1 MALEIE
7 RKFKL
12 KPGVAVPESE
22 SSQAIRQAYLMN
34 DDGMA
39 VRVRIVNNEHAFLTI
54 KKATTASIAVRQ
66 EYEYEIPIE
75 DALEMLQLCIGT
87 PIVKQRFVVMDDGRK
102 WEVDIFQ
109 EENEGLIIAEL
120 ELSDLNQYIDLPSW
134 IGEEVTEDPRYLNN
148 YLALHP
154 YTQWSEK

>member
-12 KPGVAVPESE
+12 KPGIAVPESE
-22 SSQAIRQAYLMN
+22 SSQSIRQAYLMN
-34 DDGMA
+34 DEGMV
-39 VRVRIVNNEHAFLTI
+39 VRVRIVNEEQAFLTI
-54 KKATTASIAVRQ
+54 KKSTQAGIAVRQ
-66 EYEYEIPIE
+66 EYEYEIPME

-87 PIVKQRFVVMDDGRK
+87 PIVKQRFVVMDEGRK

-120 ELSDLNQYIDLPSW
+120 ELSDLNQYIELPSW
-134 IGEEVTEDPRYLNN
+134 IGEEVTEDPKYLNN
-148 YLALHP
+148 YLSLHP
-154 YTQWSEK
+154 YTQWSDK